1 MTRDLAASVHQRLL
15 NRARAEGRPFNEL
28 LQYFALERFLYRL
41 GCSPYH
47 GQFVLKGALMFTVWE
62 VPVPRPTRDIDLLGQ
77 MDNAV
82 SHIVAAIQEICEQPV
97 PEDGLRFAAET
108 VVGERIIEVADYEGV
123 RVRFTADLGT
133 ARIPMQVDVG
143 FGDTIP
149 SGPSIV
155 RLPTI
160 LDFPAPELQ
169 GYSRESA
176 IAEKVQIMVRLGEI
190 NSRMKDFF
198 DVWLLATRFNFEGA
212 TLMQAIQATF
222 RQRRTAVPESPVA
235 LSDAFARNPEKQAQ
249 WEAFLRR
256 YRLSEETGIPTTLHE
271 TVQVIA
277 SFLRPVLQ
285 ALVEERDFDRRWSP
299 GGPWASPGVSTQVTG
314 TCESSFNGNGG

>member
-1 MTRDLAASVHQRLL
+1 VIQNIAASVHQRLL
-15 NRARAEGRPFNEL
+15 NRARAERRPFNEL

-41 GCSPYH
+41 GCSPYQD
-47 GQFVLKGALMFTVWE
+47 QFVLKGALMFTVWE
-62 VPVPRPTRDIDLLGQ
+62 VPVPRPTRDIDLLGR

-82 SHIVAAIQEICEQPV
+82 PHVVAAIQEICEQPA

-108 VVGERIIEVADYEGV
+108 VVGERIIEAADYEGV
-123 RVRFTADLGT
+123 RVRFTAYLGK
-133 ARIPMQVDVG
+133 ARIPMQVDIG
-143 FGDTIP
+143 FGDPVTPTP
-149 SGPSIV
+149 STV

-198 DVWLLATRFNFEGA
+198 DIWLLATRFRFEGVA
-212 TLMQAIQATF
+212 LAQAIRATF
-222 RQRRTAVPESPVA
+222 RQRRTAVTALPVA
-235 LSDAFARNPEKQAQ
+235 FSDAFARDPEKQAQ
-249 WEAFLRR
+249 WAAFLRR
-256 YRLSEETGIPTTLHE
+256 YRLSKETGIPNTLYE
-271 TVQVIA
+271 TIQVIA

-285 ALVEERDFDRRWSP
+285 ALVDERDFDRRWSP
-299 GGPWASPGVSTQVTG
+299 GGPWTAPG
-314 TCESSFNGNGG
+314 

>member
-1 MTRDLAASVHQRLL
+1 MIQNIAASVHQRLL
-15 NRARAEGRPFNEL
+15 NRARAERRPFNEL

-41 GCSPYH
+41 GCSPYQD
-47 GQFVLKGALMFTVWE
+47 QFVLKGALMFTVWE
-62 VPVPRPTRDIDLLGQ
+62 VPVPRPTRDIDLLGR

-82 SHIVAAIQEICEQPV
+82 PHVVAAIQEICEQPA

-108 VVGERIIEVADYEGV
+108 VVGERIIEAADYEGV
-123 RVRFTADLGT
+123 RVRFTAYLGK
-133 ARIPMQVDVG
+133 ARIPMQVDIG
-143 FGDTIP
+143 FGDPVTPIP
-149 SGPSIV
+149 STV

-198 DVWLLATRFNFEGA
+198 DIWLLATRFSFEGVA
-212 TLMQAIQATF
+212 LAQAIRATF
-222 RQRRTAVPESPVA
+222 RQRWTAVTALPVA
-235 LSDAFARNPEKQAQ
+235 FSDAFARDPEKQAQ
-249 WEAFLRR
+249 WAAFLRR
-256 YRLSEETGIPTTLHE
+256 YRLSKETGIPNTLYE
-271 TVQVIA
+271 TIQVIA

-285 ALVEERDFDRRWSP
+285 ALVDERDFDRRWSP
-299 GGPWASPGVSTQVTG
+299 GGPWTAPG
-314 TCESSFNGNGG
+314 